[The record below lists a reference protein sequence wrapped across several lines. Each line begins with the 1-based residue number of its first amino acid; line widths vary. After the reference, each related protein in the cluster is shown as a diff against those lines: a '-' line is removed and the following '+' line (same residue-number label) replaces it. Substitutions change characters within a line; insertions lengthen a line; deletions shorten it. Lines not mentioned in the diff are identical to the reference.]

1 MAKPIVNIFFPS
13 MIFLKQ
19 VSYDLVQCA
28 EAKNWNH
35 KDSGIITGQLCSKF
49 E

>member
-1 MAKPIVNIFFPS
+1 

-28 EAKNWNH
+28 EAKNCNH
-35 KDSGIITGQLCSKF
+35 KDSSIIYWPIVQ
-49 E
+49 